1 MAIIVDTNCFAR
13 VFNRECKEHE
23 EFAPVL
29 NWIVNGNGFLVYG
42 GSKYLEELKKSCVYM
57 KIFRLLRDLNKAF
70 EFDRQLID
78 KLTLEYQ
85 KKYGNKDFDDP
96 HLPAIVIVSKCRL
109 ICSDDKR
116 SIPYVTASY
125 MYPKR
130 FSKPSYYIGS
140 KDSYLLVDRNIDKR
154 LAKRKNK
161 LSKKEKEIIIRFI
174 DSING

>member
-13 VFNRECKEHE
+13 VFNRGCKEHA

-29 NWIVNGNGFLVYG
+29 NWVVNGNGFLVYG
-42 GSKYLEELKKSCVYM
+42 GSKYLGELKKSYVYM
-57 KIFRLLRDLNKAF
+57 KFFRLLRDLNKAF
-70 EFDRQLID
+70 EFDRELID
-78 KLTLEYQ
+78 KLTAEYE

-96 HLPAIVIVSKCRL
+96 HLPAIVTVSKCRL

-130 FSKPSYYIGS
+130 FAVPSYYTGA
-140 KDSYLLVDRNIDKR
+140 KDSHLLVDRNIDRR
-154 LAKRKNK
+154 LSKRKNL
-161 LSKKEKEIIIRFI
+161 LSKKEKEIINKFI
-174 DSING
+174 DSIKG